1 MGVNSAV
8 MSSKKQT
15 NNDVMQGKD
24 SVQEPQP
31 LYGFVS
37 KSPEEKL
44 ADLVFRPDIEKLQ
57 AFTKMLRRNATLKRG
72 VVSHPTDKS

>member
-1 MGVNSAV
+1 
-8 MSSKKQT
+8 MSNKKQT
-15 NNDVMQGKD
+15 NNDIVKGKD
-24 SVQEPQP
+24 VVNEPQP

-44 ADLVFRPDIEKLQ
+44 ADLVFRSDIEKLQ

-72 VVSHPTDKS
+72 IVTYPTTDKS

>member
-1 MGVNSAV
+1 MAV
-8 MSSKKQT
+8 SSKKQIH
-15 NNDVMQGKD
+15 NEEAQSKD

-44 ADLVFRPDIEKLQ
+44 ADLVFRSDIEKLQ

-72 VVSHPTDKS
+72 IVTYPTEKS

>member
-1 MGVNSAV
+1 
-8 MSSKKQT
+8 MSTKKQI
-15 NNDVMQGKD
+15 NKDVTQSED
-24 SVQEPQP
+24 SVQDPQP

-44 ADLVFRPDIEKLQ
+44 AALVFRPDMEKLQ

-72 VVSHPTDKS
+72 VVTYPTEKL

>member
-1 MGVNSAV
+1 MG
-8 MSSKKQT
+8 SKKQT
-15 NNDVMQGKD
+15 NNNEVQSKD

-72 VVSHPTDKS
+72 VVTYPDDKS

>member
-1 MGVNSAV
+1 MNSR
-8 MSSKKQT
+8 KQT
-15 NNDVMQGKD
+15 KNNNVQGNG

-44 ADLVFRPDIEKLQ
+44 ADLVFKPDIEKLQ

-72 VVSHPTDKS
+72 IVTYPTEK

>member
-1 MGVNSAV
+1 V
-8 MSSKKQT
+8 
-15 NNDVMQGKD
+15 QGEG

-31 LYGFVS
+31 VYGFVT

-72 VVSHPTDKS
+72 IVTYPTDNL

>member
-1 MGVNSAV
+1 
-8 MSSKKQT
+8 MSSEKKIH
-15 NNDVMQGKD
+15 NDKVQGEG

-31 LYGFVS
+31 VYGFIT

-72 VVSHPTDKS
+72 IVTYPTDNL